1 MDWAQ
6 ILVIILAVV
15 LAIFLILAIILV
27 ALLIKVTQQIK
38 SVTASAQRTVE
49 HFEHA
54 AAGVTKVTSPLV
66 LLRTVLKQVKKFK
79 QRR

>member
-15 LAIFLILAIILV
+15 LAIFLILAIALV
-27 ALLIKVTQQIK
+27 VLLIKVTQQIK
-38 SVTASAQRTVE
+38 LVTASAQRTAE

-54 AAGVTKVTSPLV
+54 VAGASKVTSPFL
-66 LLRTVLKQVKKFK
+66 LLRAIMKRAKKTK
-79 QRR
+79 